1 MASKKEREKPHMV
14 LLDVL
19 NQSWVVK
26 LCGVVAAGWQITKRQ
41 KKKESKCILFILC
54 VCVCWGGSLQA
65 TRHNFLIKAGKHL
78 GKSPM
83 HKMRKK
89 PLKRERLMLR
99 GRWSLT

>member
-41 KKKESKCILFILC
+41 KKKNPNVFYLFC
-54 VCVCWGGSLQA
+54 VCVLGGGSLQA

>member
-41 KKKESKCILFILC
+41 KKESKCILFILC
-54 VCVCWGGSLQA
+54 VCVGGGLCRLQDII
-65 TRHNFLIKAGKHL
+65 F
-78 GKSPM
+78 
-83 HKMRKK
+83 
-89 PLKRERLMLR
+89 
-99 GRWSLT
+99 

>member
-41 KKKESKCILFILC
+41 KKESKCILFILC
-54 VCVCWGGSLQA
+54 VCVGGGSLQA

>member
-41 KKKESKCILFILC
+41 KKKNPNVFYLFC
-54 VCVCWGGSLQA
+54 VCVLGGGLCRLQDII
-65 TRHNFLIKAGKHL
+65 F
-78 GKSPM
+78 
-83 HKMRKK
+83 
-89 PLKRERLMLR
+89 
-99 GRWSLT
+99 

>member
-41 KKKESKCILFILC
+41 KKKRIQMYFIYF
-54 VCVCWGGSLQA
+54 VCVCWGGGLCRLQDII
-65 TRHNFLIKAGKHL
+65 F
-78 GKSPM
+78 
-83 HKMRKK
+83 
-89 PLKRERLMLR
+89 
-99 GRWSLT
+99 